1 MNRLKNTINY
11 YYNLNINTIH
21 QKEKNYYF
29 KADNKNYLLL
39 KCTNI
44 EEPDDI
50 YRLNIY
56 LSQILPVHRIVLNAN
71 NEAITKINDSNYLLL
86 ELFSNNNKI
95 NLNNIIELSNIRIP
109 FSVDKLKRND
119 WYNLW
124 IKKVDYFEYQLSQIG
139 KKYPLIRESFNY
151 YIGLAENAIILVNN
165 IDFNNIPLGLSHR
178 RITNMSFNLY
188 NPLNIVIDVRIRD
201 VCEYFKFCFF
211 NNIDIS
217 MELELFLSY
226 NSFNIDEAKLFL
238 ARMFFPTYYFDLY
251 EKIIDNEIDESEIK
265 KVIIKADNYEKI
277 LKQVYYHFKN
287 NQINIEWLEI

>member
-1 MNRLKNTINY
+1 MKNTINY

-86 ELFSNNNKI
+86 ELFNNNNKI

-188 NPLNIVIDVRIRD
+188 NPLNIVIDARIRD

>member
-1 MNRLKNTINY
+1 MKNTINY

-151 YIGLAENAIILVNN
+151 YVGLAENAIILVNN

-188 NPLNIVIDVRIRD
+188 NPLNIVIDARIRD

>member
-1 MNRLKNTINY
+1 MKNTINY

-71 NEAITKINDSNYLLL
+71 NEAITKINDSNYLLI

-188 NPLNIVIDVRIRD
+188 NPLNIVIDARIRD

-251 EKIIDNEIDESEIK
+251 EKIIDNEIYESDIK

>member
-1 MNRLKNTINY
+1 MKNTINY

-39 KCTNI
+39 KCSNI
-44 EEPDDI
+44 EELDDI
-50 YRLNIY
+50 YRLNMY
-56 LSQILPVHRIVLNAN
+56 LSQILPVHRIVLNVN
-71 NEAITKINDSNYLLL
+71 NEVITKINDSNYLLL

-109 FSVDKLKRND
+109 FSVDKLRRND

-124 IKKVDYFEYQLSQIG
+124 IKKIDYFEYQLSQIG

-188 NPLNIVIDVRIRD
+188 NPLNIVIDARIRD

-287 NQINIEWLEI
+287 NQINIEWLEIN

>member
-1 MNRLKNTINY
+1 MKNTINY

-56 LSQILPVHRIVLNAN
+56 LSQILPVNRIVLNVN
-71 NEAITKINDSNYLLL
+71 NEVITKINDSNYLLL

-109 FSVDKLKRND
+109 FSVDKLRRND

-124 IKKVDYFEYQLSQIG
+124 IKKIDYFEYQLSQIG

-188 NPLNIVIDVRIRD
+188 NPLNIVIDARIRD

>member
-1 MNRLKNTINY
+1 MKNTINY

-29 KADNKNYLLL
+29 KVDNKNYLLL
-39 KCTNI
+39 KCSNI
-44 EEPDDI
+44 EELDDI
-50 YRLNIY
+50 YRLNMY
-56 LSQILPVHRIVLNAN
+56 LSQILPVHRIVLNVN
-71 NEAITKINDSNYLLL
+71 NEVITKINDSNYLLL

-188 NPLNIVIDVRIRD
+188 NPLNIVIDARIRD

>member
-1 MNRLKNTINY
+1 MKNTINY

-188 NPLNIVIDVRIRD
+188 NPLNIVIDARIRD

>member
-1 MNRLKNTINY
+1 MKNTINY

-29 KADNKNYLLL
+29 KVDNKNYLLL
-39 KCTNI
+39 KCSNI
-44 EEPDDI
+44 EELDDI
-50 YRLNIY
+50 YRLNMY
-56 LSQILPVHRIVLNAN
+56 LSQILPVHRIVLNVN
-71 NEAITKINDSNYLLL
+71 NEVITKINDSNYLLL

-188 NPLNIVIDVRIRD
+188 NPLNIVIDARIRD

-226 NSFNIDEAKLFL
+226 NSFDINEAKLFL

>member
-1 MNRLKNTINY
+1 MKNTINY

-29 KADNKNYLLL
+29 KVDNKNYLLL
-39 KCTNI
+39 KCSNI
-44 EEPDDI
+44 EELDDI
-50 YRLNIY
+50 YRLNMY
-56 LSQILPVHRIVLNAN
+56 LSQILPVHRIVLNVN
-71 NEAITKINDSNYLLL
+71 NEVITKINDSNYLLL

-217 MELELFLSY
+217 MVLELFLSY

>member
-1 MNRLKNTINY
+1 MKNTINY

>member
-1 MNRLKNTINY
+1 MKNTINY

-109 FSVDKLKRND
+109 FSVDKLRRND

-124 IKKVDYFEYQLSQIG
+124 IKKIDYFEYQLSQIG

-188 NPLNIVIDVRIRD
+188 NPLNIVIDARIRD

-226 NSFNIDEAKLFL
+226 NSFDINEAKLFL

>member
-1 MNRLKNTINY
+1 MKNTINY

-29 KADNKNYLLL
+29 KVDNKNYLLL
-39 KCTNI
+39 KCSNI
-44 EEPDDI
+44 EELDDI
-50 YRLNIY
+50 YRLNMY
-56 LSQILPVHRIVLNAN
+56 LSQILPVHRIVLNVN
-71 NEAITKINDSNYLLL
+71 NEVITKINDSNYLLL

-109 FSVDKLKRND
+109 FSVDKLRRND

-124 IKKVDYFEYQLSQIG
+124 IKKIDYFEYQLSQIG

-188 NPLNIVIDVRIRD
+188 NPLNIVIDARIRD

-238 ARMFFPTYYFDLY
+238 ARMSFPTYYFDLY

>member
-29 KADNKNYLLL
+29 KAHNKNYLLL

-109 FSVDKLKRND
+109 FSVDKLRRND

-124 IKKVDYFEYQLSQIG
+124 IKKIDYFEYQLSQIG

-188 NPLNIVIDVRIRD
+188 NPLNIVIDARIRD

-226 NSFNIDEAKLFL
+226 NSFDINEAKLFL

>member
-1 MNRLKNTINY
+1 MKNTINY

-29 KADNKNYLLL
+29 KVDNKNYLLL
-39 KCTNI
+39 KCSNI
-44 EEPDDI
+44 EELDDI
-50 YRLNIY
+50 YRLNMY
-56 LSQILPVHRIVLNAN
+56 LSQILPVHRIVLNVN
-71 NEAITKINDSNYLLL
+71 NEVITKINDSNYLLL

-188 NPLNIVIDVRIRD
+188 NPINIVIDARIRD

>member
-1 MNRLKNTINY
+1 MKNTINY

-29 KADNKNYLLL
+29 KVDNKNYLLL
-39 KCTNI
+39 KCSNI
-44 EEPDDI
+44 EELDDI
-50 YRLNIY
+50 YRLNMY
-56 LSQILPVHRIVLNAN
+56 LSQILPVNRIVLNVN
-71 NEAITKINDSNYLLL
+71 NEVITKINDSNYLLL

-188 NPLNIVIDVRIRD
+188 NPLNIVIDARIRD

-287 NQINIEWLEI
+287 NQINIEWLEIN

>member
-1 MNRLKNTINY
+1 MKNTINY

-29 KADNKNYLLL
+29 KVDNKNYLLL
-39 KCTNI
+39 KCSNI
-44 EEPDDI
+44 EELDDI
-50 YRLNIY
+50 YRLNMY
-56 LSQILPVHRIVLNAN
+56 FSQILPFHRIVLNVN
-71 NEAITKINDSNYLLL
+71 NEVITKINDSNYLLL

-139 KKYPLIRESFNY
+139 KKYPFIRESFNY

-188 NPLNIVIDVRIRD
+188 NPLNIVIDARIRD

-265 KVIIKADNYEKI
+265 KIIIKADNYEKI

-287 NQINIEWLEI
+287 NQINIEWLEN

>member
-1 MNRLKNTINY
+1 MKNTINY

-29 KADNKNYLLL
+29 KVDNKNYLLL
-39 KCTNI
+39 KCSNI
-44 EEPDDI
+44 EELDDI
-50 YRLNIY
+50 YRLNMY
-56 LSQILPVHRIVLNAN
+56 LSQILPVHRIVLNVN
-71 NEAITKINDSNYLLL
+71 NEVITKINDSNYLLL
-86 ELFSNNNKI
+86 GLFSNNNKI

-188 NPLNIVIDVRIRD
+188 NPLNIVIDARIRD

-251 EKIIDNEIDESEIK
+251 EKIIDNEIDEREIK
-265 KVIIKADNYEKI
+265 KITIKADNYEKI
-277 LKQVYYHFKN
+277 LKQIYYHFKN
-287 NQINIEWLEI
+287 NQLNIEWLEH

>member
-1 MNRLKNTINY
+1 MKNTINY

-29 KADNKNYLLL
+29 KVDNKNYLLL
-39 KCTNI
+39 KCSNI
-44 EEPDDI
+44 EELDDI
-50 YRLNIY
+50 YRLNMY
-56 LSQILPVHRIVLNAN
+56 LSQILPVHRIVLNVN
-71 NEAITKINDSNYLLL
+71 NEVITKINDSNYLLL

-124 IKKVDYFEYQLSQIG
+124 VKKIDYFEYQLSQIG

-188 NPLNIVIDVRIRD
+188 NPLNIVIDARIRD